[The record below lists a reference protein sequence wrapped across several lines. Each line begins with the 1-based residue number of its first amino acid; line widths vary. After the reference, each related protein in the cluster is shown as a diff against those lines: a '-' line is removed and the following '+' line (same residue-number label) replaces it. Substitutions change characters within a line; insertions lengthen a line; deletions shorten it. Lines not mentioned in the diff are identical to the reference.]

1 MRHSSSTPRSFSPRA
16 RLALALLGLLF
27 AAPTGA
33 SAQAPVRLVGDGTG
47 VTDSGPT
54 QQWRLNAYGALRGGG
69 SWRVRDDGS
78 SLSRDI
84 GVGGGVGLRVEIPIH
99 QYVVIGPMVDFHV
112 LTPSQFLGIG
122 PDRINALTFGV
133 WSKGRYLFDLADHPL
148 EVYISVPMGLSLYF
162 ADERGWDTEVGVSVG
177 LLLGAQLFI
186 NDRIGFLLE
195 NGFRRDGFRDSG
207 AKFRTLQFVMNAGI
221 SIAL

>member
-1 MRHSSSTPRSFSPRA
+1 M
-16 RLALALLGLLF
+16 LLTLLL
-27 AAPTGA
+27 AAPTQA
-33 SAQAPVRLVGDGTG
+33 AAQSPVRLVGDGTG

-54 QQWRLNAYGALRGGG
+54 QQWRLNAYGVLRGGG
-69 SWRVRDDGS
+69 SWRVRDDGAS
-78 SLSRDI
+78 FSQDI

-99 QYVVIGPMVDFHV
+99 KYVVIGPMVDFHM
-112 LTPSQFLGIG
+112 LTPSQVLGIG
-122 PDRINALTFGV
+122 PDRIDALTFGV
-133 WSKGRYLFDLADHPL
+133 WSKGRYLFDVSGHPF

-162 ADERGWDTEVGVSVG
+162 ADVRGWDTQVGVSVG
-177 LLLGAQLFI
+177 LLLGAQFFL

-207 AKFRTLQFVMNAGI
+207 AKFRTLQFVLNAGI